1 MSPGMF
7 FLFPSDRLTR
17 GLLLM
22 SSVLYIISQLNNSH
36 QLIQEGFSFMEIW
49 WDFPKM
55 VSTQMRK
62 QESFGNPTRWNA
74 EGLNIF

>member
-22 SSVLYIISQLNNSH
+22 SSVLYIISQLNNWH
-36 QLIQEGFSFMEIW
+36 QLIQEGFSFMEI
-49 WDFPKM
+49 
-55 VSTQMRK
+55 
-62 QESFGNPTRWNA
+62 
-74 EGLNIF
+74 

>member
-36 QLIQEGFSFMEIW
+36 QLIQEGFSFMEI
-49 WDFPKM
+49 
-55 VSTQMRK
+55 
-62 QESFGNPTRWNA
+62 
-74 EGLNIF
+74 